1 MKKPL
6 ITIIVPCFNAQNTI
20 KETIESVL
28 KQTYN
33 NYEILIINDGSTDN
47 SVEVCTNYTHS
58 DDRISIISINNQGVS
73 VARNIGIQHAQG
85 EYIAFLDSDD
95 LWHPK
100 KLEKQIEYLSDHPDV
115 GVCFSKVEFLS
126 QAGQSLNQYS
136 TVPAQGL
143 VATGLLTENLTCTTS
158 NILCRQ
164 QVIKDVGPFN
174 TTMSFAE
181 DQEWLLRVALMS
193 TWRIMGLQEVYVGY
207 RTNQGSLSSQLNRM
221 EQGWESLVCQVRCYA
236 PQFIDKH
243 YLPAKAIYYRYLAR
257 RSLRQGD
264 SPLIGLTYMQN
275 LWRHDK
281 WLYVK
286 QPKRTIATV
295 VCLYLMQL
303 FYMGKSSLGKI

>member
-28 KQTYN
+28 KQTYK
-33 NYEILIINDGSTDN
+33 NYELLIINDGSTDN
-47 SVEVCTNYTHS
+47 SVEVCSSYAHS
-58 DDRISIISINNQGVS
+58 DNRISIISINNHGVS
-73 VARNIGIQHAQG
+73 VARNTGIQHAQG

-95 LWHPK
+95 LWQPN
-100 KLEKQIEYLSDHPDV
+100 KLEQQINFMNSHPEV
-115 GVCFSKVEFLS
+115 GVCFSKVEFIS
-126 QAGQSLNQYS
+126 ETGQELNQFS
-136 TVPAQGL
+136 TVPTQGL
-143 VATGLLTENLTCTTS
+143 VADGLLAENLTCTTS

-164 QVIKDVGPFN
+164 QVIKEVGPFN

-181 DQEWLLRVALMS
+181 DQEWLLRVVLLS
-193 TWRIMGLQEVYVGY
+193 TWKIMGLQEVHVGY
-207 RTNQGSLSSQLNRM
+207 RTNQGSLSSQLNHM
-221 EQGWESLVCQVRCYA
+221 EQGWELLVSKVRCYA
-236 PQFIDKH
+236 PEFIEQH
-243 YLPAKAIYYRYLAR
+243 YDSSKAIYLRYLAR

-264 SPLIGLTYMQN
+264 SPSIGLTYMQN
-275 LWRHDK
+275 SWHYDK

-303 FYMGKSSLGKI
+303 LYMGKSSLGKI